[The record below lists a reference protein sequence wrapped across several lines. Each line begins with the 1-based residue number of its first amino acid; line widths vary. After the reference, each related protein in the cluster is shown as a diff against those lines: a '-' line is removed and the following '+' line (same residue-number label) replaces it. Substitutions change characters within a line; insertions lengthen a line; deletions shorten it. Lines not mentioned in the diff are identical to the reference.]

1 MLDGLNLGVGDVVN
15 IEIEEKGYQVD
26 EELDAAVDFITPI
39 KPGCYV
45 SYWRLMVPSDQK
57 FGKRVWVLIQVVPRR
72 EDSLPDLMESLLTLN
87 EVEQNNISQGKTKH
101 NISDLMDVSSQDT
114 SEKPCLGDS
123 IF

>member
-1 MLDGLNLGVGDVVN
+1 MLDGLNLGVGDVFN

-26 EELDAAVDFITPI
+26 EELDAAVDFIAPI
-39 KPGCYV
+39 QPGCYV
-45 SYWRLMVPSDQK
+45 SYWRLMAPSSQN
-57 FGKRVWVLIQVVPRR
+57 FGQRVWVLIQVVPRR

-87 EVEQNNISQGKTKH
+87 EVEQNNLSQGKTKQ
-101 NISDLMDVSSQDT
+101 NTSDLMDVSSQDT